1 MRKIVPLFFG
11 FIMFGCSIFFSQS
24 LYDVIRTVDNFSLTG
39 IIKQESMKSA
49 DKLLS
54 GNASVFIEFGADSCI
69 VAEFNRDNEKYTVE
83 AVSFL
88 TYKGSLGAFAFSD
101 LPGSYPVDV
110 GDNAYIN
117 DKVLQFVRGRSI
129 FSVIPSKDGSMT
141 FAEDLARSLAGRIQR
156 TGIKPDIY
164 AGLPQQNIIEQTG
177 LYFMGPKAFRER
189 FSSGLSDVLLLE
201 NIREGVAAKYQ
212 TNDGIVDLIKIRYPK
227 TEFAKAAVNSYLKS
241 RADRPVILPRESLQ
255 FYTIVEPD
263 RSEAFIADYADWVYI
278 IPKSPRGKK
287 GRAFFEFVLR
297 GGK

>member
-1 MRKIVPLFFG
+1 MRKIVPLFFC
-11 FIMFGCSIFFSQS
+11 FIILGCSTFFSRS
-24 LYDVIRTVDNFSLTG
+24 LYDVIQTVDNFSLTG
-39 IIKQESMKSA
+39 IIKQEDIKNA

-54 GNASVFIEFGADSCI
+54 GDASLFIEFGADSCV
-69 VAEFNRDNEKYTVE
+69 VAEFNRENEKYTVE
-83 AVSFL
+83 AISFL
-88 TYKGSLGAFAFSD
+88 TYKGSLGVFTFSD
-101 LPGSYPVDV
+101 LPGSYPVDA
-110 GDNAYIN
+110 GDKACKN
-117 DKVLQFVRGRSI
+117 DKVLQFVKGKYI

-141 FAEDLARSLAGRIQR
+141 FAEDLARGLAGRIQR

-177 LYFMGPKAFRER
+177 LYFMGPKIFRER

-212 TNDGIVDLIKIRYPK
+212 TDDGVVDFIKIRYPK

-263 RSEAFIADYADWVYI
+263 RSEAYIADYADWVYI
-278 IPKSPRGKK
+278 IPKSPLGKK
-287 GRAFFEFVLR
+287 SRAFFEYVLR